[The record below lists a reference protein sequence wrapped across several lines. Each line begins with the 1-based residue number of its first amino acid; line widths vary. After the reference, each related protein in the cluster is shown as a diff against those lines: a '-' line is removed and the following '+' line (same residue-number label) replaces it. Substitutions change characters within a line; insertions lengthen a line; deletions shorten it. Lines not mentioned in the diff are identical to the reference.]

1 MAALVVFALVLLP
14 VMGFNK
20 IRRHVSSLFFV
31 LSVLYPAI
39 APWYIFLTIL
49 RYRAKKQAQKELRL
63 ESERIA
69 SEHERLYSGET
80 AYEPPPYEEIV
91 SAYDVNRNVDDAV
104 KRPLGRDQEWRSY
117 QSQRA
122 QG

>member
-1 MAALVVFALVLLP
+1 M
-14 VMGFNK
+14 
-20 IRRHVSSLFFV
+20 
-31 LSVLYPAI
+31 
-39 APWYIFLTIL
+39 FLTTL

-91 SAYDVNRNVDDAV
+91 SAYDVNRNVDDAI
-104 KRPLGRDQEWRSY
+104 KRPLERDQEWISY
-117 QSQRA
+117 QSQRRDHN
-122 QG
+122 